1 MIIAEETLQLN
12 PGVKTAVTVGKF
24 DGLHRGHR
32 LLIDRIVS
40 EQANGLLP
48 VVVSVEDRRE
58 KARLLSPEET
68 AEMLS
73 SFGVGAYLRLY
84 LDPEIRNLSP
94 SAFIRRYLVRMLH
107 TSVIALGNDFSFGK
121 GRAGNYLDLQK
132 AGDSFGFTTA
142 VFERITE
149 ENEVISSAAIRE
161 AIREGSVLK
170 AAKMLGYPYC
180 LRAGLSDEL
189 LRKEEQVFLPF
200 PAGRV
205 VPGPGKY
212 RILMENQGI
221 STETEAFVTEV
232 SNGASPAVSG
242 AWVRTEEI
250 ESLKRGSALELRFLD
265 FLGSEK

>member
-1 MIIAEETLQLN
+1 MIIAEDSLQLN
-12 PGVKTAVTVGKF
+12 PDVRTAVTVGKF

-73 SFGVGAYLRLY
+73 SFGVGAYLRMY
-84 LDPEIRNLSP
+84 LDPEIRDLSP
-94 SAFIRRYLVRMLH
+94 SAFIRRFLVRMLH
-107 TSVIALGNDFSFGK
+107 TSVIALGNDFTFGK
-121 GRAGNYLDLQK
+121 GRAGNYRDLKK
-132 AGDSFGFTTA
+132 AGDSFGFTA
-142 VFERITE
+142 VVFDRITE
-149 ENEVISSAAIRE
+149 EGEVISSASIRE

-170 AAKMLGYPYC
+170 ASKMLGYPYGFSV
-180 LRAGLSDEL
+180 GLSEEL

-205 VPGPGKY
+205 VPGPGRY
-212 RILMENQGI
+212 RILLKDQERC
-221 STETEAFVTEV
+221 TETEAVVTEAG
-232 SNGASPAVSG
+232 SDASSAVSG
-242 AWVRTEEI
+242 AWVRAEDIEGEE
-250 ESLKRGSALELRFLD
+250 RGSALELRFLD
-265 FLGSEK
+265 FLGT